1 MEEFIRL
8 VISFFID
15 KTYFKNKNMGNYKL
29 LFTILG
35 TLIISTGI
43 YNYIN

>member
-15 KTYFKNKNMGNYKL
+15 REYFKNKNMGNYKL
-29 LFTILG
+29 LFIILG
-35 TLIISTGI
+35 ILIIFTGI